1 LKVLATA
8 MLFMVLFPLGQAG
21 WAAFGTEYRQLVSV
35 TGATNTGTSV
45 SISTSGAANYIIDPY
60 TTNSGLT
67 GTPSSSVPSGYGW
80 RTTGFQGQVIPA
92 GTWSFAVQ
100 TNTAGVT
107 LGTGTAFVRVY
118 VYHTDVL
125 GQDVQ
130 LIGTA
135 TDNQDILTLLGGTL
149 NHNLSFSASG
159 VNLTNRVLVVEY
171 WVIVTQP
178 PLLGAT
184 AAFHTVSDVAS
195 VQPPTS
201 PAITYYLSTPRL
213 HSMGLDEAIGTAD
226 TTTRSYSA
234 PSAIQESVTVTDS
247 TRIQVT
253 RSIDDGVGI
262 AEALSTGLSRP
273 WADSI
278 VVMDTIVAKVTGKM
292 VFDELAVID
301 SISAKV
307 TGRAI
312 SEQLNIMDDISAAVG
327 NHAADEIQLED
338 SIKLSVSRSAG
349 DSVAWSDSI
358 TIGISRAISDELSMT
373 DEIMVGRED
382 SISDDLT
389 LDDVI
394 LTTVTR
400 SIFDVLG
407 ATESASLSG
416 VNLSHQR
423 SIFDTVVLTDS
434 ITVAGSQPSASAS
447 VPRPS
452 GGGGT
457 RVDITTYA
465 GSYFEENPLER
476 IKIIETAFFVERTG
490 RHVPVTEFNAKE
502 DLVIST
508 VFKSYQRVEQ
518 PYLYVVQILDKDGY
532 TVHFET
538 SAGSMRAGQTTNES
552 IIWEA
557 SSLRGPSPYY
567 IIVFVWTPAEIPE
580 SLSRPNV
587 GEVEVMNISRASV
600 KMK

>member
-1 LKVLATA
+1 
-8 MLFMVLFPLGQAG
+8 MLFMMIFPFMEVG
-21 WAAFGTEYRQLVSV
+21 WAAFGTDYRELVSV

-80 RTTGFQGQVIPA
+80 RTTSFQGQVIPA

-184 AAFHTVSDVAS
+184 AAFHTVSNVTS
-195 VQPPTS
+195 VQPPAS

-213 HSMGLDEAIGTAD
+213 HSMGLDDAIDASD
-226 TTTRSYSA
+226 TTTRSFSA
-234 PSAIQESVTVTDS
+234 SRAIQESVTVTEL

-253 RSIDDGVGI
+253 RSIDDGMAI
-262 AEALSTGLSRP
+262 TEALSTGLSRP
-273 WADSI
+273 ADDSI
-278 VVMDTIVAKVTGKM
+278 TVTDAIVAKVTGKTTA
-292 VFDELAVID
+292 DELAATD

-312 SEQLNIMDDISAAVG
+312 SEQLNIMDDVSAAVG
-327 NHAADEIQLED
+327 NHADDEIQLDD
-338 SIKLSVSRSAG
+338 SIRLSVSRSVG
-349 DSVAWSDSI
+349 DSVALSDSI
-358 TIGISRAISDELSMT
+358 TIGISRSISDELSMK
-373 DEIMVGRED
+373 DEIMAGGEK

-389 LDDVI
+389 LDDMI

-407 ATESASLSG
+407 ATESASSSG
-416 VNLSHQR
+416 ANSSHPR
-423 SIFDTVVLTDS
+423 SIFDLVVLTDS
-434 ITVAGSQPSASAS
+434 IAVAQTPPSAPAS
-447 VPRPS
+447 LQRPS
-452 GGGGT
+452 GGGGMP
-457 RVDITTYA
+457 VDITTYP

-476 IKIIETAFFVERTG
+476 IGIIETTFLIAQNGQYSRVTG
-490 RHVPVTEFNAKE
+490 IKPYEEV
-502 DLVIST
+502 VIST

-518 PYLYVVQILDKDGY
+518 PYLYVLQILDKDGY
-532 TVHFET
+532 TVHIET
-538 SAGSMRAGQTTNES
+538 STGSIGAAQTTNES
-552 IIWEA
+552 TIWEVQ
-557 SSLRGPSPYY
+557 SLRGSSPYY
-567 IIVFVWTPAEIPE
+567 IIVFVWTPSGNPE

-587 GEVEVMNISRASV
+587 GVLSNT
-600 KMK
+600 